1 MTYLNWGPSWIVV
14 SLYHQRRPNKTYAQI
29 KDIREIQ
36 PGRSLKPM
44 AIFRMSKNVV
54 KK

>member
-1 MTYLNWGPSWIVV
+1 MTYLNWRQSLIVV
-14 SLYHQRRPNKTYAQI
+14 SSHHQRGPNKTYAQI

-36 PGRSLKPM
+36 PSRSLRPM
-44 AIFRMSKNVV
+44 AIFRMSKNVA